1 VVFTSNEVSSRD
13 KQRLKQ
19 IEGVSKM
26 KKKLVLTLFTGL
38 CVILMTQWAMAQP
51 PEPQGPPP
59 PGAMGKDR
67 PGPPPGPPPNRPA
80 MEEVF
85 KKADKNADGNLTL
98 EEFIEMHKNRPPRP
112 QGPPPDGMRPDKPP
126 REGGPRREGG
136 PPEGRPNRPERQE
149 FSPEKMK
156 QRAEEVFKEAD
167 KDGDGKLTLDEFKS
181 IKPPRRPKP
190 PLAPNEPVPPDRRP
204 GPESQRPMGQ
214 KIVELLKEADKNS
227 DGKVSL
233 EELKAVRPHIT
244 EERFK
249 LMDTDNDDFITKED
263 VCDWAE
269 RAQTKFKE
277 ADTDNDGK
285 LSREEVKKLF
295 PNMNDEAFNRK
306 DDNKDGFLTLDELK
320 PKFRKD

>member
-1 VVFTSNEVSSRD
+1 M
-13 KQRLKQ
+13 KKQ
-19 IEGVSKM
+19 ITI
-26 KKKLVLTLFTGL
+26 TLFAGL

-51 PEPQGPPP
+51 HAPQGPPP
-59 PGAMGKDR
+59 PGAIGKDE

-85 KKADKNADGNLTL
+85 KKADKNADGNLSL

-112 QGPPPDGMRPDKPP
+112 QGPPPNDMRPDRPP
-126 REGGPRREGG
+126 KMERG
-136 PPEGRPNRPERQE
+136 NRPSREEMPR
-149 FSPEKMK
+149 EKMK
-156 QRAEEVFKEAD
+156 QRVEEVFKEAD

-181 IKPPRRPKP
+181 IKPPRGPKP
-190 PLAPNEPVPPDRRP
+190 PLPPNKPVPPGRGP
-204 GPESQRPMGQ
+204 GPEGQRPMGQ
-214 KIVELLKEADKNS
+214 KVMELLKEADTNN

-249 LMDTDNDDFITKED
+249 RMDTNNDGFITKED
-263 VCDWAE
+263 VRDWAE
-269 RAQTKFKE
+269 HARAKFKQ

-295 PNMNDEAFNRK
+295 PNMNDEVFNRK
-306 DDNKDGFLTLDELK
+306 DENKDGFLTLEELK
-320 PKFRKD
+320 PKFEKN